1 MRIFCPFITLCS
13 VGFFARL
20 SYGLARTPVLSLFAL
35 SLGASPE
42 AIGFVVG
49 ASTITGI
56 FFKLPA
62 GALSDIIGRKTTL
75 LAGLLVF
82 AFTPFA
88 YVLVNDYSQ
97 LVAIR
102 FIHGL
107 ATAIYGPVA
116 MATVVD
122 MAGNQKGEKLS
133 WFSSVTIIGNLIA
146 APLGGYLL
154 YFFAKSEPT
163 IGDFHTV
170 YLISGVS
177 GSIAFL
183 LAFRFLSGLQN
194 TTNQTKDSLRQ
205 LFHKFWK
212 GIKEVISDKRVIIT
226 SNMEGIQNL
235 SVGALEAFLPVY
247 VVKVAGL
254 SGYHAG
260 LLWGVQVGVTML
272 SKPIMGRIS
281 DQYGRKPLVTSGLI
295 LCAVS
300 LFIIPLTVSFWIL
313 LALAL
318 LFGLGESFVTSS
330 TAALVADICKKQHY
344 GSAMGTFGTLY
355 DVGHASGPIL
365 AGLLIA
371 AMNYISAFAIIGGLL
386 IVAAIFFALTVGES
400 VTAET

>member
-1 MRIFCPFITLCS
+1 M
-13 VGFFARL
+13 
-20 SYGLARTPVLSLFAL
+20 
-35 SLGASPE
+35 
-42 AIGFVVG
+42 
-49 ASTITGI
+49 
-56 FFKLPA
+56 
-62 GALSDIIGRKTTL
+62 
-75 LAGLLVF
+75 
-82 AFTPFA
+82 
-88 YVLVNDYSQ
+88 
-97 LVAIR
+97 
-102 FIHGL
+102 
-107 ATAIYGPVA
+107 
-116 MATVVD
+116 
-122 MAGNQKGEKLS
+122 
-133 WFSSVTIIGNLIA
+133 
-146 APLGGYLL
+146 
-154 YFFAKSEPT
+154 
-163 IGDFHTV
+163 
-170 YLISGVS
+170 
-177 GSIAFL
+177 
-183 LAFRFLSGLQN
+183 
-194 TTNQTKDSLRQ
+194 TNQTKDSLRQ

-355 DVGHASGPIL
+355 DVGHALGPIL

-371 AMNYISAFAIIGGLL
+371 AMDYISAFAIIGGLL